1 VPDEVSVGRL
11 PQLDGLRC
19 LAVAMVVLAH
29 LGFLLTMSLPTRRLL
44 SPVLLNDGVELFFIL
59 SGFLITAILLR
70 ERQRFGQASLRLFYL
85 RRVLRIV
92 PAFYVFLA
100 VVGVLA
106 ATGRAA
112 VTTNDLAASAAYVWD
127 YVPHV
132 VPWIEHTWS
141 LAVEEQFY
149 LLWPFLLVLVR
160 PRWAAAIALTLVT
173 MAPVV
178 RVLTYVGAHKP
189 GATAHARMDALLIGC
204 LLALAPVA
212 WPVAYRRATSVL
224 LRWRADLAGA
234 VVYLLVLPYQLS
246 PYLHVP
252 VAPDVRFAVGL
263 TLEALAGVL
272 LLLGLVERPAGG
284 LARTLATP
292 PLRHLGVVSYS
303 IYLWQQPFL
312 IPQVHLPVA
321 VRIVGLLVV
330 AEASHWLVERPFLR
344 LKRRFEGSRTAA
356 HPLAVAAATA
366 EA

>member
-1 VPDEVSVGRL
+1 MRDDVTRGRL

-19 LAVAMVVLAH
+19 VAVAMVVLAH
-29 LGFLLTMSLPTRRLL
+29 LGFLLQMSVSTRRLL

-70 ERQRFGQASLRLFYL
+70 ERERAGHANLRLFYL

-92 PAFYVFLA
+92 PAFYVFLL
-100 VVGVLA
+100 VVGLLA
-106 ATGRAA
+106 AAGRADVTGR
-112 VTTNDLAASAAYVWD
+112 DLAASAVYVWD

-149 LLWPFLLVLVR
+149 LLWPFLLVLLR
-160 PRWAAAIALTLVT
+160 PRRAAALAALLIAA
-173 MAPVV
+173 APVV

-212 WPVAYRRATSVL
+212 WPVAYRRVATLL
-224 LRWRADLAGA
+224 LRWRVDAVGA
-234 VVYLLVLPYQLS
+234 IAYLLVLPYLLS
-246 PYLHVP
+246 PFVQVP
-252 VAPDVRFAVGL
+252 VAADVRFAVGL
-263 TLEALAGVL
+263 TLEAVAGAL
-272 LLLGLVERPAGG
+272 LLFGLVERPAGMMS
-284 LARTLATP
+284 RTLALP

-312 IPQVHLPVA
+312 IPQVELPVG
-321 VRIVGLLVV
+321 VRIVGLLVL

-344 LKRRFEGSRTAA
+344 LKRRFEACQSTALPISA
-356 HPLAVAAATA
+356 AAVADA
-366 EA
+366 